1 MISVHPHKGP
11 SGRRFKSLLRLGT
24 APGLSFFL
32 WFFYSLIPKLP
43 SVTSSNGIITW
54 FTCLFSLFV
63 LLSTHLTWWPSFL
76 LFTLFMF
83 WHFDTQFYIPQALHC
98 AQIPNSPW
106 EGIQVGPQSWNYQS
120 KRGKCHSAS
129 SQCLLVFLTKPSPFS
144 EIVHRLGVSSLCPS
158 SGLCDVKGHY
168 PPPSPYNQMKK
179 EISRNPPRFESQP
192 FHLSVLWN
200 FVSLPPLQ

>member
-1 MISVHPHKGP
+1 MASSLGLLACSHFLFFSQLIWLDDQVFYYLPCSCSGILTP
-11 SGRRFKSLLRLGT
+11 SSTSLKLCTVLR
-24 APGLSFFL
+24 S
-32 WFFYSLIPKLP
+32 P
-43 SVTSSNGIITW
+43 S
-54 FTCLFSLFV
+54 
-63 LLSTHLTWWPSFL
+63 
-76 LFTLFMF
+76 
-83 WHFDTQFYIPQALHC
+83 
-98 AQIPNSPW
+98 SPW

-158 SGLCDVKGHY
+158 SGFCDVKGHY

-179 EISRNPPRFESQP
+179 EISCNRPRFESQP
-192 FHLSVLWN
+192 FHLPVLWN